1 MSYKKVIALIL
12 TVAMV
17 FSLAACGKENTTPTA
32 STPTPTAGQPT
43 EEPKQPTPGENETP
57 TPSPTEIPA
66 EGVDL
71 SLVKEADGT
80 IFAGSVKTA
89 KQSAGGGEVGYDV
102 YAGEAGKDYTD
113 AKYYTYN
120 DYIADTSTL
129 NWSSLNWETS
139 DDSTMLGYMSSG
151 YYDFKLNTKKDGWS
165 VVCELA
171 EALPVD
177 VTKDY
182 VGKYGIK
189 EGDSAKAW
197 KIKLRSDLKWD
208 DGTPINADT
217 FVYSAKELL
226 DPVMLNRRADSL
238 YAGDF
243 AIYNAKSYLY
253 SGKASWDPLCP
264 GKEPKYTLDQLVK
277 GDDGVYTTPDGNKLA
292 FGLKVAYDWNSGYTM
307 EQLFSMGYIPEAV
320 WTAANLFADA
330 DGYVPVTDD
339 TMAALYV
346 FTGSD
351 DWGNEPQTDL
361 VQYMSY
367 FVQNGVTTWD
377 EVGFFKTGDYEIVMV
392 TINPTAD
399 PNYYVPY
406 NLSSAYLVKPDLW
419 EACKKY
425 FNSEKKE
432 VSKDSDD
439 IASITTTYGTS
450 VETSASFGP
459 YKMTFFQADKQITFE
474 RNDQWYGY
482 SDGNHK
488 GQYQTDKISI
498 QVLSKHET
506 QLLAFLNGEV
516 DGVGLQSDDM
526 KNYGT
531 SPYIRY
537 TPQSYTTKLTFNTDL
552 ESLAKRGTQILAN
565 ENFRHA
571 YSLAL
576 DRAKFAS
583 SYTSAGVAGY
593 GLLNKMYI
601 YDPFSGA
608 SYRDTE
614 GAMGALVGLYGLK
627 FGGDE
632 EYGDLEEAYDAITG
646 YNINEAREYM
656 KKAYD
661 ECIAD
666 KTYDGTS
673 NVEIEMLVYQAD
685 DIYVQMFN
693 FLNDSLK
700 AACEGTGFEGKV
712 SLKMTVDSDYYNT
725 MYSGNTDMIFSTW
738 GGAASAP
745 YTILYECYCDDCTGN
760 GQQMEYGFDTSKVM
774 VKINVDGVDYVESLQ
789 KWALWADNSDPDC
802 VIKSADGKELAA
814 FSDYDAMT
822 KANFYGLLE
831 KTWLGSYVAIPM
843 YYRNT
848 ASLVSQKGDFPV
860 TQYIDLISFGG
871 LAFYTYK
878 YTDEEWETVKTTL
891 KY

>member
-17 FSLAACGKENTTPTA
+17 LSLAACGKENTTPTA
-32 STPTPTAGQPT
+32 STPTPTAGAQT
-43 EEPKQPTPGENETP
+43 TPGGDETP
-57 TPSPTEIPA
+57 TPTPTQVPA

-89 KQSAGGGEVGYDV
+89 KQSAGGGEVGYDIS
-102 YAGEAGKDYTD
+102 AGEAGKDYTD
-113 AKYYTYN
+113 EKYYTYN

-129 NWSSLNWETS
+129 NWDALNWETS
-139 DDSTMLGYMSSG
+139 DDSTMLSYMSSG
-151 YYDFKLNTKKDGWS
+151 YYDFKLNSKKDGWS

-189 EGDSAKAW
+189 DGETAKAW

-217 FVYSAKELL
+217 FIYSAKELL

-243 AIYNAKSYLY
+243 AIYNAKNYLY

-264 GKEPKYTLDQLVK
+264 GKTPKYTLDQLVK

-292 FGLKVAYDWNSGYTM
+292 FGLKTAYDWNSGYT
-307 EQLFSMGYIPEAV
+307 
-320 WTAANLFADA
+320 WADLVEM
-330 DGYVPVTDD
+330 GYVPAAIWAAISSLAGADGFIPVTDES
-339 TMAALYV
+339 MAALYT

-351 DWGNEPQTDL
+351 DWGNEAQTDL

-367 FVQNGVTTWD
+367 LTQNGITTWD

-419 EACKKY
+419 EACKKF

-432 VSKDSDD
+432 VPKDSDD
-439 IASITTTYGTS
+439 IVSVTTTYGTS

-526 KNYGT
+526 KSYGT

-537 TPQSYTTKLTFNTDL
+537 TPQSYTTKLTFNTDP
-552 ESLAKRGTQILAN
+552 ESLKTRGTQILAN

-583 SYTSAGVAGY
+583 SYTSAGTAGF

-627 FGGDE
+627 FGGEE

-666 KTYDGTS
+666 KSYDGSS

-693 FLNDSLK
+693 FLNDALK
-700 AACEGTGFEGKV
+700 EACKGTGFEGKV

-738 GGAASAP
+738 GGAASSP
-745 YTILYECYCDDCTGN
+745 YTILYECYCDDPTGN
-760 GQQMEYGFDTSKVM
+760 GQQMEYGYDTSKVM

-802 VIKSADGKELAA
+802 VIKAADGTALAA

-822 KANFYGLLE
+822 KANIYGMLE
-831 KTWLGSYVAIPM
+831 KTYLGSFVTIPM
-843 YYRNT
+843 YYRNS
-848 ASLVSQKGDFPV
+848 ASLVSQKGDYPV
-860 TQYIDLISFGG
+860 TQYIDLINFGG
-871 LAFYTYK
+871 LAYYTYK
-878 YTDEEWETVKTTL
+878 YTDEEWASVKGNL

>member
-1 MSYKKVIALIL
+1 MSFKKCLALFL
-12 TVAMV
+12 TLAMV
-17 FSLAACGKENTTPTA
+17 LSLAACGKNTTTPTA
-32 STPTPTAGQPT
+32 STPTPTQAA
-43 EEPKQPTPGENETP
+43 PGNEDP
-57 TPSPTEIPA
+57 TPSPTSAPSGETI
-66 EGVDL
+66 DL

-80 IFAGSVKTA
+80 IFAGKVTTA
-89 KQSAGGGEVGYDV
+89 MQQAGGGEVGYDV
-102 YAGEAGKDYTD
+102 YAGVAGKDYTD
-113 AKYYTYN
+113 EKYYTYN

-129 NWSSLNWETS
+129 NWSPLNWETS
-139 DDSTMLGYMSSG
+139 DDSSMLDYMSVG
-151 YYDFKLNTKKDGWS
+151 FYGFALNAKKDGWS
-165 VVCELA
+165 VTCELA

-189 EGDSAKAW
+189 EGDTAKAW
-197 KIKLRSDLKWD
+197 KIALNKNAKFD

-217 FVYSAKELL
+217 IIYSYKELL
-226 DPVMLNRRADSL
+226 DPIMLNRRADSL

-243 AIYNAKSYLY
+243 AIYGAKAYLY
-253 SGKASWDPLCP
+253 SGKTSMEPNAP
-264 GKEPKYTLDQLVK
+264 GKVPTYTWDSKVK
-277 GDDGVYTTPDGNKLA
+277 GDDGVYTTPDGAKMY
-292 FGLKVAYDWNSGYTM
+292 FGLKTGYDWTDGNSLADYAAAGYLPDGFF
-307 EQLFSMGYIPEAV
+307 EKALEY
-320 WTAANLFADA
+320 ADA
-330 DGYVPVTDD
+330 DGYVPVTD
-339 TMAALYV
+339 TTIAYLYS

-351 DWGNEPQTDL
+351 DWGNEAESDL
-361 VQYMSY
+361 AQYVSY
-367 FVQNGVTTWD
+367 QVTNKVTTWD
-377 EVGFFKTGDYEIVMV
+377 EVGVFKTGDYEIVMV

-399 PNYYVPY
+399 PNYFVPY
-406 NLSSAYLVKPDLW
+406 NLSSAYVVKPDLW
-419 EACKKY
+419 ESCKTYRNADKQ
-425 FNSEKKE
+425 E
-432 VSKDSDD
+432 VSKDSPDVV
-439 IASITTTYGTS
+439 SITTTYGTS

-482 SDGNHK
+482 SDGKHK

-516 DGVGLQSDDM
+516 DGVGLQADDM
-526 KNYGT
+526 KTYST

-537 TPQSYTTKLTFNTDL
+537 TPQSYTTKLTFNTDV
-552 ESLAKRGTQILAN
+552 ESLKKRGTQVLAN

-576 DRAKFAS
+576 DRAKFAT
-583 SYTSAGVAGY
+583 SYTSAGTAGF

-627 FGGDE
+627 FGDGDDA

-646 YNINEAREYM
+646 FNINQAREYM

-661 ECIAD
+661 ECVAD
-666 KTYDGTS
+666 KSYDGS
-673 NVEIEMLVYQAD
+673 SKIEIEMLVYQQD

-693 FLNDSLK
+693 FLNDALK

-712 SLKMTVDSDYYNT
+712 SLKMTVDADYYNT

-745 YTILYECYCDDCTGN
+745 YTILYECYCDDSTGAGN
-760 GQQMEYGFDTSKVM
+760 QMEFGFDTSKHM
-774 VKINVDGVDYVESLQ
+774 VKITVDGTDYVASLQ
-789 KWALWADNSDPDC
+789 KWALWADDSDPDC
-802 VIKSADGKELAA
+802 KITSVDGSKTLEKFTA
-814 FSDYDAMT
+814 YDAMT

-831 KTWLGSYVAIPM
+831 KTYLGSFVTIPM
-843 YYRNT
+843 YYRNS
-848 ASLVSQKGDFPV
+848 ASLVSQKGDYAV
-860 TQYIDLISFGG
+860 KQYIDLISFGG
-871 LAFYTYK
+871 LQFYTYN
-878 YTDEEWETVKTTL
+878 YTDEEWAAIAKTL

>member
-1 MSYKKVIALIL
+1 MSFKKCMALFL
-12 TVAMV
+12 TLAMV
-17 FSLAACGKENTTPTA
+17 LSLAACGKNTTTPTA
-32 STPTPTAGQPT
+32 STPTPTQAA
-43 EEPKQPTPGENETP
+43 PGNEDP
-57 TPSPTEIPA
+57 TPSPTSAPSGETI
-66 EGVDL
+66 DL

-80 IFAGSVKTA
+80 IFAGKVTTA
-89 KQSAGGGEVGYDV
+89 MQQAGGGEVGYDV
-102 YAGEAGKDYTD
+102 YAGVAGKDYTD
-113 AKYYTYN
+113 EKYYTYN

-129 NWSSLNWETS
+129 NWSPLNWETN
-139 DDSTMLGYMSSG
+139 DDSSMLDYMSVG
-151 YYDFKLNTKKDGWS
+151 FYGFALNAKKDGWS
-165 VVCELA
+165 VTCELA

-189 EGDSAKAW
+189 EGDTAKAW
-197 KIKLRSDLKWD
+197 KIALNKNAKFD

-217 FVYSAKELL
+217 IIYSYKELL
-226 DPVMLNRRADSL
+226 DPIMLNRRADSL

-243 AIYNAKSYLY
+243 AIYGAKAYLY
-253 SGKASWDPLCP
+253 SGKTSMEPNAP
-264 GKEPKYTLDQLVK
+264 GKVPTYTWDSKVK
-277 GDDGVYTTPDGNKLA
+277 GDDGVYTTPDGAKMY
-292 FGLKVAYDWNSGYTM
+292 FGLKTGYDWMDGNSFADYAGAGY
-307 EQLFSMGYIPEAV
+307 LPEGFFEKA
-320 WTAANLFADA
+320 LEYADA
-330 DGYVPVTDD
+330 DGYVPVTD
-339 TMAALYV
+339 TTIAYLHS

-351 DWGNEPQTDL
+351 DWGNEAESDL
-361 VQYMSY
+361 AQYVSY
-367 FVQNGVTTWD
+367 QVTNKVTTWD
-377 EVGFFKTGDYEIVMV
+377 EVGVFKTGDYEIVMV

-399 PNYYVPY
+399 PNYFVPY
-406 NLSSAYLVKPDLW
+406 NLSSAYVVKPDLW
-419 EACKKY
+419 ESCKTYRNADKQ
-425 FNSEKKE
+425 E
-432 VSKDSDD
+432 VSKDSPDVV
-439 IASITTTYGTS
+439 SITTTYGTS

-482 SDGNHK
+482 SDGKHK
-488 GQYQTDKISI
+488 GQYQTDKVSI

-516 DGVGLQSDDM
+516 DGVGLQADDM
-526 KNYGT
+526 KTYST

-537 TPQSYTTKLTFNTDL
+537 TPQSYTTKLTFNTDV
-552 ESLAKRGTQILAN
+552 ESLKKRGTQVLAN

-576 DRAKFAS
+576 DRAKFAT
-583 SYTSAGVAGY
+583 SYTSAGTAGF

-627 FGGDE
+627 FGDGDDA

-646 YNINEAREYM
+646 FNINQAREYM

-661 ECIAD
+661 ECVAD
-666 KTYDGTS
+666 KSYDGS
-673 NVEIEMLVYQAD
+673 SKIEIEMLVYQQD

-693 FLNDSLK
+693 FLNDALK

-712 SLKMTVDSDYYNT
+712 SLKMTVDADYYNT

-745 YTILYECYCDDCTGN
+745 YTILYECYCDDSTGAGN
-760 GQQMEYGFDTSKVM
+760 QMEFGFDTSKHM
-774 VKINVDGVDYVESLQ
+774 VKITVDGTDYVASLQ
-789 KWALWADNSDPDC
+789 KWALWADDSDPDC
-802 VIKSADGKELAA
+802 KITSVDGSKTLEKFTA
-814 FSDYDAMT
+814 YDAMT

-831 KTWLGSYVAIPM
+831 KTYLGSFVTIPM
-843 YYRNT
+843 YYRNS
-848 ASLVSQKGDFPV
+848 ASLVSQKGDYAV

-871 LAFYTYK
+871 LQFYTYN
-878 YTDEEWETVKTTL
+878 YTDEEWAAIAKTL

>member
-1 MSYKKVIALIL
+1 MSFKKCMALFL
-12 TVAMV
+12 SLAMV
-17 FSLAACGKENTTPTA
+17 LSLAACGKNTTTPTA
-32 STPTPTAGQPT
+32 STPTPTQAA
-43 EEPKQPTPGENETP
+43 PGNEDPTP
-57 TPSPTEIPA
+57 TPNTPTGETI
-66 EGVDL
+66 DL

-80 IFAGSVKTA
+80 IFAGKVTTA
-89 KQSAGGGEVGYDV
+89 LQQAGGGEVGYDV
-102 YAGEAGKDYTD
+102 YAGVAGKDYTD
-113 AKYYTYN
+113 EKYYTYN

-129 NWSSLNWETS
+129 NWSPLNWETS
-139 DDSTMLGYMSSG
+139 DDSSMLDYMSVG
-151 YYDFKLNTKKDGWS
+151 FYGFALNAKKDGWS
-165 VVCELA
+165 VTCELA

-189 EGDSAKAW
+189 EGDTAKAW
-197 KIKLRSDLKWD
+197 KIALNKNAKFD

-217 FVYSAKELL
+217 IIYSYKELL
-226 DPVMLNRRADSL
+226 DPIMLNRRADSL

-243 AIYNAKSYLY
+243 AIYGAKAYLY
-253 SGKASWDPLCP
+253 SGKTSMEPNAP
-264 GKEPKYTLDQLVK
+264 GKVPTYAWDAKVK
-277 GDDGVYTTPDGNKLA
+277 GDDGVYTTPDGAKMY
-292 FGLKVAYDWNSGYTM
+292 FGLKTGYDWMDGNSFADYAGAGY
-307 EQLFSMGYIPEAV
+307 LPEGFFEKA
-320 WTAANLFADA
+320 LEYADA
-330 DGYVPVTDD
+330 DGYVPVTD
-339 TMAALYV
+339 TTIAYLHS

-351 DWGNEPQTDL
+351 DWGNEAESDL
-361 VQYMSY
+361 AQYVSY
-367 FVQNGVTTWD
+367 QVTNKVTTWD
-377 EVGFFKTGDYEIVMV
+377 EVGVFKTGDYEIVMV

-399 PNYYVPY
+399 PNYFVPY
-406 NLSSAYLVKPDLW
+406 NLSSAYVVKPDLW
-419 EACKKY
+419 EACKTYRNADKQ
-425 FNSEKKE
+425 E
-432 VSKDSDD
+432 VSKDSPDVV
-439 IASITTTYGTS
+439 SITTTYGTS

-482 SDGNHK
+482 SDGKHK
-488 GQYQTDKISI
+488 GQYQTDKVSI

-516 DGVGLQSDDM
+516 DGVGLQADDM
-526 KNYGT
+526 KTYST

-537 TPQSYTTKLTFNTDL
+537 TPQSYTTKLTFNTDV
-552 ESLAKRGTQILAN
+552 ESLKKRGTQVLAN

-576 DRAKFAS
+576 DRAKFAT
-583 SYTSAGVAGY
+583 SYTSAGTAGF

-627 FGGDE
+627 FGDGDDA

-646 YNINEAREYM
+646 FNINQAREYM

-661 ECIAD
+661 ECVAD
-666 KTYDGTS
+666 KSYDGS
-673 NVEIEMLVYQAD
+673 SKIEIEMLVYQQD

-693 FLNDSLK
+693 FLNDALK

-712 SLKMTVDSDYYNT
+712 SLKMTVDADYYNT

-745 YTILYECYCDDCTGN
+745 YTILYECYCDDSTGAGN
-760 GQQMEYGFDTSKVM
+760 QMEFGFDTSKHM
-774 VKINVDGVDYVESLQ
+774 VKITVDGTDYVASLQ
-789 KWALWADNSDPDC
+789 KWALWADDSDPDC
-802 VIKSADGKELAA
+802 KITSVDGSKTLEKFTA
-814 FSDYDAMT
+814 YDAMT

-831 KTWLGSYVAIPM
+831 KTYLGSFVTIPM
-843 YYRNT
+843 YYRNS
-848 ASLVSQKGDFPV
+848 ASLVSQKGDYAV
-860 TQYIDLISFGG
+860 SQYIDLISFGG
-871 LAFYTYK
+871 LQFYTYN
-878 YTDEEWETVKTTL
+878 YTDEEWAAIAKTL